1 MNSEKESNENL
12 TNKVEK
18 KEEELIKRKSLK
30 INKKEILMTFNHED
44 EKIDVNIIYNG
55 NGNSKKI
62 KYISLDLLLKKIV
75 IDDFIEKNILVIYS
89 FCQQC
94 FCFIETKILFNKIV
108 HCFEFYRSQ

>member
-1 MNSEKESNENL
+1 MNSEKESNGNI
-12 TNKVEK
+12 NNIVEK

-89 FCQQC
+89 FTSNV
-94 FCFIETKILFNKIV
+94 FVL
-108 HCFEFYRSQ
+108 